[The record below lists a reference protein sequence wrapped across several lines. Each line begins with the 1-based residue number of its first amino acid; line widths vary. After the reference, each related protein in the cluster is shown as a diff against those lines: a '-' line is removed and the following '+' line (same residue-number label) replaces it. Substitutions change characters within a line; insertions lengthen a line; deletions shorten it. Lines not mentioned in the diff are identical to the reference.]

1 MHLRLDYTPMG
12 NGSDGGQVFKS
23 VEARSSEGSSPQT
36 GQAFAHTVDNSANV
50 YFLIVDLTGGADTKL
65 YGVSITYTGG

>member
-1 MHLRLDYTPMG
+1 MHQRPSFPPAATPG
-12 NGSDGGQVFKS
+12 
-23 VEARSSEGSSPQT
+23 
-36 GQAFAHTVDNSANV
+36 AFAHTVDNSANV